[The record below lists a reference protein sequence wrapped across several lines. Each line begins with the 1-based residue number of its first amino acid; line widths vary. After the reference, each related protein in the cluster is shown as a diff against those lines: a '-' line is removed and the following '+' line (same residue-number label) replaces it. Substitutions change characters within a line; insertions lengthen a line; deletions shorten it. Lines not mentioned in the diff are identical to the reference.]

1 MAEPS
6 SGGGGFFPLGLFGG
20 LFGTTDF
27 ESKTHEEMLTMVAA
41 ANPETLKTLASQLT
55 DASKTINEIG
65 EDLKAYITSVPW
77 EGEAGKAMETWGEG
91 AWKATLQLGTYSAVG
106 GTWLGN
112 AAQTLTEVK
121 QNLPKK
127 DVTAQGNLDASRQ
140 YHNDPDSQKIGS
152 EARAKLTEDH
162 AQAVQQMNKLA
173 QSYSFST
180 FLISAAEPPT
190 FPPPP
195 GEFVPGRQ
203 LDSAGDLSRSAGT
216 ESSVQRVASDDSRSS
231 SPQRVV
237 EGRETSTTTPR
248 EVAVTE
254 RPVGEQPVAERP
266 VTERPVAEQPVQ
278 LETDSVGTLPPQTQ
292 IPPAPTTVPPP
303 GGPDAP
309 NTVLPGT
316 IPPTFSGKNAVV
328 PTAGGPGG
336 RTLPGAPGTAPP
348 GQAGSRMP
356 RESGIVGGRPV
367 TPNTGRPA
375 GGLPRGM
382 VIGSEAGAG
391 ARGTMGRGMAG
402 MPGGGPM
409 GGAGQSG
416 ISGGRRLASEA
427 GGMVGGRPQQS
438 GQSGA
443 RPFTPGGSGL
453 VRGANPGAGA
463 GRAGAGSP
471 GRRGVNSRQDE
482 QNGERPDYL
491 TEDEE
496 TWQQSRRHI
505 VPPVID

>member
-27 ESKTHEEMLTMVAA
+27 ESKSHDEMLTMVAA

-127 DVTAQGNLDASRQ
+127 DVTAQGNLDASRE
-140 YHNDPDSQKIGS
+140 YRNDPDSAKIGS
-152 EARAKLTEDH
+152 EARAKLNEDH

-195 GEFVPGRQ
+195 GEFVPEAPRKSDE
-203 LDSAGDLSRSAGT
+203 LVRSTGT

-231 SPQRVV
+231 SRRGVV
-237 EGRETSTTTPR
+237 EGRDTSTTTPR

-254 RPVGEQPVAERP
+254 RPVAERPVTERP
-266 VTERPVAEQPVQ
+266 VTERPVAEQPVR
-278 LETDSVGTLPPQTQ
+278 LETDSVDTLPPQTQ
-292 IPPAPTTVPPP
+292 IPPAPTVPPS
-303 GGPDAP
+303 GRPDTP
-309 NTVLPGT
+309 NTVLPVT
-316 IPPTFSGKNAVV
+316 IPPTFNGKNAVV
-328 PTAGGPGG
+328 PTTSGPVG
-336 RTLPGAPGTAPP
+336 RALPGAQGTPPP
-348 GQAGSRMP
+348 GPAGSRMP
-356 RESGIVGGRPV
+356 RETGIVGGRPV

-375 GGLPRGM
+375 GGLPRGP
-382 VIGSEAGAG
+382 VIGGEGSTG
-391 ARGTMGRGMAG
+391 ARGPMGRGMAG
-402 MPGGGPM
+402 MPGGGGPM
-409 GGAGQSG
+409 GGAGQSA

-471 GRRGVNSRQDE
+471 GRRGANSRQDE